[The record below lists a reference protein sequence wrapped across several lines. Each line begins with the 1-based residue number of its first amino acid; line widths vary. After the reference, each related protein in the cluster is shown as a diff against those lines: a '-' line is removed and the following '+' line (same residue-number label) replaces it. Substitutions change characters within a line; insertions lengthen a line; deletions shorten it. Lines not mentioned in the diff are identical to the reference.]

1 MKKDELRVAKIPN
14 GTVIDHI
21 PRGRALHVF
30 RILGLTGEEGHVIAI
45 LMNVESKKLGKKDLL
60 KIEGR
65 EVDPKEAQLISLVA
79 PEASLNIITDY
90 KVTRK
95 VKLYPP
101 KVVEGLVKCQNP
113 ACISNSEL
121 EPIIPKLEVIS
132 TKPVALRCIYCGTR
146 MQGEEIIAHLV
157 GK

>member
-1 MKKDELRVAKIPN
+1 MEKNELRVAKIAN

-21 PRGRALHVF
+21 PRGRAFHVL
-30 RILGLTGEEGHVIAI
+30 RILGLTGEGGNVIAI

-79 PEASLNIITDY
+79 PEASLNIVSDY
-90 KVTRK
+90 SVTRK

-101 KVVEGLVKCQNP
+101 KVVEGLVKCGNP
-113 ACISNSEL
+113 ACISNSEQ
-121 EPIIPKLEVIS
+121 EPIVPKLEVIS
-132 TKPVALRCIYCGTR
+132 SKPVILRCIYCGGK
-146 MQGEEIIAHLV
+146 MQGEEIITHLV